1 MDSCAVWFGFFCF
14 CKQKTAYEMRISD
27 WSSDV
32 CSSDLAAEWRGMRE
46 QPFVYVFGR
55 THFAVSYFGA
65 NVFPETVAIGLE
77 QPDIAPHVTGKF
89 VLQAHEG
96 IDTAPHLALAIELA
110 PGAAAIDPDSIADA
124 VLAQLLRLNS
134 EFKNYTPPEYQHPR
148 VTLHPAGD
156 PDWFPVGVQHR
167 YTRR

>member
-1 MDSCAVWFGFFCF
+1 IDPRA
-14 CKQKTAYEMRISD
+14 
-27 WSSDV
+27 
-32 CSSDLAAEWRGMRE
+32 DLAAAEWRGVRE

-77 QPDIAPHVTGKF
+77 QPGIAPHVTGKF

-96 IDTAPHLALAIELA
+96 IAHAPHLALAVELA
-110 PGAAAIDPDSIADA
+110 PGSAAIEPEAIAEA

-134 EFKNYTPPEYQHPR
+134 ELKNDTPGEYQRPR
-148 VTLHPAGD
+148 VTLHQPGD
-156 PDWFPVGVQHR
+156 PDWFPVGVKHR